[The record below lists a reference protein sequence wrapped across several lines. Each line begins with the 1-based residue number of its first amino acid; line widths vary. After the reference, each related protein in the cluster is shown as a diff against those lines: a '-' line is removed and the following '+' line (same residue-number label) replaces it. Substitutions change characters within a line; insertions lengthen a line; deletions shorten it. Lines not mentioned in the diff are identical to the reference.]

1 MLAGMHDAVN
11 SVPHLFDAAGSL
23 LAQAAPDFWPFS
35 QDMWRDTTQS
45 IDETLGAS
53 QSSVD
58 RLATRVD
65 SLIAIAV
72 TMPAISIVVSGFT
85 FWKVNNDLTPI
96 ANEFRRQ
103 LLAQASTEVDVSGP
117 KMVVTLTA
125 PTSLPGLAEGSVSL
139 ARYGQRLLVVSYN
152 LNGVTNDWDLELPAG
167 KVFGDDSNLRHTFE
181 PPSESKDSPDKS
193 CRFIVK
199 KPKVIDDPSYNARR
213 GAAPVRSIMSAG
225 MPWGK

>member
-45 IDETLGAS
+45 IDETLGAAS

-65 SLIAIAV
+65 SLIAIAS
-72 TMPAISIVVSGFT
+72 IYIVVSGFA

-117 KMVVTLTA
+117 EMVVTLTA

-139 ARYGQRLLVVSYN
+139 ARHGQRLLVVSYN
-152 LNGVTNDWDLELPAG
+152 LNGVTYDWDLELPAG
-167 KVFGDDSNLRHTFE
+167 KVFGDDSNPRHTFE
-181 PPSESKDSPDKS
+181 PPSESKDSPYKS

-199 KPKVIDDPSYNARR
+199 KPMVIDDPSYNARR
-213 GAAPVRSIMSAG
+213 GAPVRSIMRAG